1 MGRCLADAKRRR
13 TASSGSLNNL
23 VVPSTNITHLDWS
36 TDSTYIQC
44 TSGECEL
51 TYWNATVCRQITS
64 PITLRDVE
72 WATQT
77 CLLSFNTIGIW
88 PETMDGTD
96 LSTVAKSNNGKLCAT
111 GDDCGK
117 IKLYTHPVT
126 QPKSLNHTNGGH
138 SSYVTRVE
146 FLADDSRLISTGGRD
161 TAIMQWNL
169 S

>member
-1 MGRCLADAKRRR
+1 MFTTKKKYI
-13 TASSGSLNNL
+13 
-23 VVPSTNITHLDWS
+23 VPKKLQFSHPFL
-36 TDSTYIQC
+36 
-44 TSGECEL
+44 G
-51 TYWNATVCRQITS
+51 NATVCRQITS

-126 QPKSLNHTNGGH
+126 QPKVKLHT
-138 SSYVTRVE
+138 
-146 FLADDSRLISTGGRD
+146 
-161 TAIMQWNL
+161 
-169 S
+169 

>member
-1 MGRCLADAKRRR
+1 MGRCGMGHSNLPFELQYHRNLA
-13 TASSGSLNNL
+13 
-23 VVPSTNITHLDWS
+23 
-36 TDSTYIQC
+36 
-44 TSGECEL
+44 
-51 TYWNATVCRQITS
+51 
-64 PITLRDVE
+64 
-72 WATQT
+72 
-77 CLLSFNTIGIW
+77 
-88 PETMDGTD
+88 ETMDGTD

>member
-1 MGRCLADAKRRR
+1 MTTKY
-13 TASSGSLNNL
+13 L
-23 VVPSTNITHLDWS
+23 VSKKILQFSHPFL
-36 TDSTYIQC
+36 
-44 TSGECEL
+44 G
-51 TYWNATVCRQITS
+51 NATVCRQITS

-126 QPKSLNHTNGGH
+126 QPKVKITYINDSQIPVENRFDLFFHTHMKVLRIKNK
-138 SSYVTRVE
+138 
-146 FLADDSRLISTGGRD
+146 LAIY
-161 TAIMQWNL
+161 
-169 S
+169 